1 MEIIDIAILVSVI
14 ITSLA
19 GSLISW
25 YWSKRKFK
33 EYKEAKDAE
42 ENHWNNLDDEE
53 VV

>member
-1 MEIIDIAILVSVI
+1 METVDIILLIVVLVSSGVGTL
-14 ITSLA
+14 IT
-19 GSLISW
+19 W

-42 ENHWNNLDDEE
+42 ENHWNSLDDEE